1 MSVRQVS
8 SLLCTLVLIAT
19 ASAVKAA
26 VGNLWTTSG
35 LGSIILVADVAP
47 DTGLECLA
55 VDLDGTFGL
64 FRLSDG
70 YRFGGLPVPF
80 DNRQTT
86 TYTMRDFDG
95 NGLAE
100 ILCVSTSGG
109 GSPTVGLLSH
119 DGRAFQ
125 RQWPDL
131 QAYNNFSVLGECR
144 LSPAEP
150 LAIVARGDRGLVL
163 VSGLSGTV
171 LYDSN
176 DTPELRGLRVDSIL
190 LQDFNGDAYEEILAG
205 FLWPDGQPAFNTL
218 IGDSGQASAAG
229 GLEARFGAVLKQNR
243 PNPTT
248 GPNRIA
254 YELAEA
260 GQVSLTVYDAA
271 GRRVRSLVQGHVATG
286 SHDAFWDGRDD
297 AGRQVASGIYFY
309 ELNVAGQRQTQKILQ
324 VR

>member
-1 MSVRQVS
+1 MSIRHVA
-8 SLLCTLVLIAT
+8 SLMCALVLV
-19 ASAVKAA
+19 ASASGVRAA
-26 VGNLWTTSG
+26 VGNLWSTSG

-47 DTGLECLA
+47 DAGLECLA
-55 VDLDGTFGL
+55 LDLDGTFGL

-70 YRFGGLPVPF
+70 ARLGRPPVPF
-80 DNRQTT
+80 DNRQAT
-86 TYTMRDFDG
+86 TYTVRDFDG

-100 ILCVSTSGG
+100 ILCVNVSGG
-109 GSPTVGLLSH
+109 GAPTVGLLSH
-119 DGRAFQ
+119 DGREFR

-163 VSGLSGTV
+163 VSGLSGSV
-171 LYDSN
+171 LYDSD
-176 DTPELRGLRVDSIL
+176 DTPELRGLRVDTIL
-190 LQDFNGDAYEEILAG
+190 LEDFNGDGWEEVLAG

-218 IGDSGQASAAG
+218 IGDTGQASAAG

-254 YELAEA
+254 WELAEA
-260 GQVSLTVYDAA
+260 AQVSLTVFDAA
-271 GRRVRSLVQGHVATG
+271 GRRVRSLVQGHLATG

-309 ELNVAGQRQTQKILQ
+309 ELNVAGQRQAQKILQ